1 MRRYLTVFVILGS
14 LIFLTA
20 GSTLALPLPWI
31 DYSGA
36 VKIENGIV
44 DQTEVRINSVVY
56 QNGETS
62 TFWDLMSGS
71 ADPIIGQLVSIGDE
85 IFTGLQ
91 NGESIFADNT
101 FFIEEYFTA
110 DLVDIVVLSD
120 GDVNPLFAANLVNV
134 QISNT
139 IDSRWLTEL
148 EKSVLAA
155 GEKAATNINFQ
166 IASLNPNPD
175 TIINVSGKVAP
186 VPEPTTM
193 LLLGVGLIGAAG
205 LGRKRSFKK

>member
-1 MRRYLTVFVILGS
+1 M
-14 LIFLTA
+14 
-20 GSTLALPLPWI
+20 
-31 DYSGA
+31 
-36 VKIENGIV
+36 
-44 DQTEVRINSVVY
+44 
-56 QNGETS
+56 
-62 TFWDLMSGS
+62 
-71 ADPIIGQLVSIGDE
+71 
-85 IFTGLQ
+85 
-91 NGESIFADNT
+91 
-101 FFIEEYFTA
+101 
-110 DLVDIVVLSD
+110 LSD

>member
-71 ADPIIGQLVSIGDE
+71 ADPIIGQRVQLVTKFLRVSKMGSPSSQI
-85 IFTGLQ
+85 IH
-91 NGESIFADNT
+91 S
-101 FFIEEYFTA
+101 
-110 DLVDIVVLSD
+110 LSR
-120 GDVNPLFAANLVNV
+120 N
-134 QISNT
+134 ISPP
-139 IDSRWLTEL
+139 IWW
-148 EKSVLAA
+148 
-155 GEKAATNINFQ
+155 I
-166 IASLNPNPD
+166 
-175 TIINVSGKVAP
+175 
-186 VPEPTTM
+186 
-193 LLLGVGLIGAAG
+193 
-205 LGRKRSFKK
+205 